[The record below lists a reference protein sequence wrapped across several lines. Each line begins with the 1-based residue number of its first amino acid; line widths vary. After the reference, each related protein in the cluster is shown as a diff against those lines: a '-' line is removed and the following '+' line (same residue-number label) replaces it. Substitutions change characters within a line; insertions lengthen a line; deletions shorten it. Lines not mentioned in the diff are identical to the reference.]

1 LTIIADTG
9 HEVLCKYVTISQN
22 SSWV

>member
-1 LTIIADTG
+1 LTSVADTG
-9 HEVLCKYVTISQN
+9 HEVLGKCVTTSQN